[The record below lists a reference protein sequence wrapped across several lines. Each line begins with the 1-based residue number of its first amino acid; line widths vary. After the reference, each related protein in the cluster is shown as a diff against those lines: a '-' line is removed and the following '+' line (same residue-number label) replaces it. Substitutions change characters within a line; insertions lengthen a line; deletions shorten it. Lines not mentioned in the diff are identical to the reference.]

1 MNAKVKVCGLRRI
14 EDTEYANKVKP
25 DFIGFVFAE
34 SKRQITEQQAL
45 MLARNL
51 DDSIK
56 KVGVFV
62 DQPGDMIVRLLED
75 KVIDLVQLHG
85 KEDNDY
91 IHRLCDMA
99 NIKKDCIIK
108 AVRVKSAEDIKL
120 AESYDCGYLLLDAYS
135 DKAAGGSGETFD
147 WTMIKNVTKPFFLAG
162 GISAE
167 NVETAIKC
175 VHPFAVDA
183 SSSMETDGF
192 KDYDKMAQFVSKVR
206 ACGF

>member
-34 SKRQITEQQAL
+34 SKRQITEEQASG
-45 MLARNL
+45 LAERL
-51 DDSIK
+51 DDGIK

-62 DQPGDMIVRLLED
+62 DQPEDMIVRLLED

-192 KDYDKMAQFVSKVR
+192 KDYDKMAQFVRKVR
-206 ACGF
+206 ACGI